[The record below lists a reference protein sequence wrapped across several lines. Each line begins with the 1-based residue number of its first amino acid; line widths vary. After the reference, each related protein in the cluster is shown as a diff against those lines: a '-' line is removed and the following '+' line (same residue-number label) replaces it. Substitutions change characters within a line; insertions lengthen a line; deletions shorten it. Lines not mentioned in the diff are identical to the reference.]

1 MARVTSIQER
11 WPLNNDMW
19 PSAMAQHSAAQIVE
33 ACEERLGD
41 EGIQQLLDAV
51 QTHLRGGQ

>member
-1 MARVTSIQER
+1 MTWVTSTWESG
-11 WPLNNDMW
+11 PENNEMW
-19 PSAMAQHSAAQIVE
+19 LSAMAQRPAAQIVE
-33 ACEERLGD
+33 ECEERLGD